1 LKQSVSGNPPAG
13 PLHFAGVDIGST
25 MTKVVLTDA
34 HSNLLAVV
42 KGPTG
47 PEHRRLANEVMRQTL
62 DRAGL
67 SIGDISFI
75 VATGYGR
82 LNVPFA
88 DRQITELSCHARGV
102 SSLFPSVRT
111 AIDIGGQDAKC
122 MRIANDRLVDFVMN
136 DRCAAGTG
144 RFLEVTAATL
154 GIKLED
160 MGAMSLRATRRI
172 GISSMCTIFAQ
183 QEVVTLLSQGEE
195 SENILASLHD
205 ALASRVAA
213 LARRLGVEPDVVL
226 TGGVAKNVGMVK
238 AMRESL
244 GVEVLVPDEPLITG
258 ALGAA
263 ILAKE
268 AYERAAAAG
277 EILPAK
283 SRRLE
288 EATFFTQE
296 QP

>member
-1 LKQSVSGNPPAG
+1 MY
-13 PLHFAGVDIGST
+13 FAGIDIGST
-25 MTKVVLTDA
+25 MTKVVLTDEA
-34 HSNLLAVV
+34 GTRRAVV

-47 PEHRRLANEVMRQTL
+47 PEYRRLANEVMQQAL
-62 DRAGL
+62 NQASL
-67 SIGDISFI
+67 SIEDISYI

-82 LNVPFA
+82 LSVPFA

-102 SSLFPSVRT
+102 SSLFPNVRT

-122 MRIANDRLVDFVMN
+122 MKIANGRLIDFVMN

-154 GIKLED
+154 GIRLED
-160 MGAMSLRATRRI
+160 MGDISLRATKKI
-172 GISSMCTIFAQ
+172 KISSMCTIFAQ
-183 QEVVTLLSQGEE
+183 QEVVALLSQGEE
-195 SENILASLHD
+195 PETILAGLHE

-213 LARRLGVEPDVVL
+213 LARRLGTEPDCVL
-226 TGGVAKNVGMVK
+226 TGGVAKNTGMVK

-244 GVEVLVPDEPLITG
+244 QREILVPDEPLITG

-263 ILAKE
+263 ILAQETYTK
-268 AYERAAAAG
+268 ARAAG
-277 EILPAK
+277 ETLSAR

-288 EATFFTQE
+288 KATFFS
-296 QP
+296 

>member
-1 LKQSVSGNPPAG
+1 MY
-13 PLHFAGVDIGST
+13 FAGVDIGST
-25 MTKVVLTDA
+25 MTKVVLMDK
-34 HSNLLAVV
+34 SGNLLSVI

-47 PEHRRLANEVMRQTL
+47 PEYRQLANEVMRQAL
-62 DRAGL
+62 EQASLQID
-67 SIGDISFI
+67 DISYI

-102 SSLFPSVRT
+102 SSLFPNVRT

-122 MRIANDRLVDFVMN
+122 MKIDNGRLINFVMN
-136 DRCAAGTG
+136 DKCAAGTG

-154 GIKLED
+154 GIRLED
-160 MGAMSLRATRRI
+160 MGDISLKATKKIRI
-172 GISSMCTIFAQ
+172 SNLCTIFAQ
-183 QEVVTLLSQGEE
+183 QEVVALLSHGEKL
-195 SENILASLHD
+195 ENILAGLHD

-213 LARRLGVEPDVVL
+213 LARRLGIEPDLVL
-226 TGGVAKNVGMVK
+226 TGGVAKNTGIVR
-238 AMRESL
+238 AMKESL
-244 GVEVLVPDEPLITG
+244 GCEILVPEEPLLTG

-268 AYERAAAAG
+268 TYMKAAAG
-277 EILPAK
+277 GEVLPTK

-288 EATFFTQE
+288 KATFFSSE
-296 QP
+296 HR

>member
-1 LKQSVSGNPPAG
+1 MY
-13 PLHFAGVDIGST
+13 FAGVDIGST
-25 MTKVVLTDA
+25 MTKVVLMDK
-34 HSNLLAVV
+34 SGNLLSAI

-47 PEHRRLANEVMRQTL
+47 PEHRQLANEVMRQAL
-62 DRAGL
+62 EQASLQID
-67 SIGDISFI
+67 DISYI

-102 SSLFPSVRT
+102 SSLFPNVRT

-122 MRIANDRLVDFVMN
+122 MKIANGRLINFVMN
-136 DRCAAGTG
+136 DKCAAGTG

-154 GIKLED
+154 GIRLED
-160 MGAMSLRATRRI
+160 MG
-172 GISSMCTIFAQ
+172 GISLKATKKIQISNLCTIFAQ
-183 QEVVTLLSQGEE
+183 QEVVALLSHGEKP
-195 SENILASLHD
+195 ENILAGLHD

-213 LARRLGVEPDVVL
+213 LARRLGIEPDLVL
-226 TGGVAKNVGMVK
+226 TGGVAKNIGMVR
-238 AMRESL
+238 AMKESL
-244 GVEVLVPDEPLITG
+244 GCEILVPEEPLLTG

-268 AYERAAAAG
+268 TCVKAAAAG
-277 EILPAK
+277 EALPTK

-288 EATFFTQE
+288 KATFFSSE
-296 QP
+296 HR

>member
-1 LKQSVSGNPPAG
+1 
-13 PLHFAGVDIGST
+13 
-25 MTKVVLTDA
+25 MTKVVLQDE
-34 HSNLLAVV
+34 SGNLLSVI

-47 PEHRRLANEVMRQTL
+47 PEYRQLANEVMRQAL
-62 DRAGL
+62 EQASLQID
-67 SIGDISFI
+67 DISYI

-122 MRIANDRLVDFVMN
+122 MKIANGRLTDFVMN
-136 DRCAAGTG
+136 DKCAAGTG

-154 GIKLED
+154 GIRLED
-160 MGAMSLRATRRI
+160 MGDISLKATKKI
-172 GISSMCTIFAQ
+172 QISNLCTIFAQ
-183 QEVVTLLSQGEE
+183 QEVVALLSQGEKT
-195 SENILASLHD
+195 ENILAALHD

-213 LARRLGVEPDVVL
+213 LARRLGIEPDLVL
-226 TGGVAKNVGMVK
+226 TGGVAKNTGMVR
-238 AMRESL
+238 AMKENL
-244 GVEVLVPDEPLITG
+244 GCEILVPEEPLITG

-268 AYERAAAAG
+268 TYVKAATAG
-277 EILPAK
+277 EALPTKA
-283 SRRLE
+283 RRLE
-288 EATFFTQE
+288 KATFFTSE
-296 QP
+296 HR

>member
-1 LKQSVSGNPPAG
+1 MY
-13 PLHFAGVDIGST
+13 FAGVDIGST
-25 MTKVVLTDA
+25 MTKVVLMDK
-34 HSNLLAVV
+34 SGNLLSAI

-47 PEHRRLANEVMRQTL
+47 PEHRQLANEVMRQAL
-62 DRAGL
+62 EQASL
-67 SIGDISFI
+67 QINDISYI

-102 SSLFPSVRT
+102 SSLFPNVRT

-122 MRIANDRLVDFVMN
+122 MKIANGRLTNFVMN
-136 DRCAAGTG
+136 DKCAAGTG

-154 GIKLED
+154 GIRLED
-160 MGAMSLRATRRI
+160 MG
-172 GISSMCTIFAQ
+172 GISLKATKKIQISNLCTIFAQ
-183 QEVVTLLSQGEE
+183 QEVVALLSHGEKP
-195 SENILASLHD
+195 ENILAGLHD

-213 LARRLGVEPDVVL
+213 LARRLGIEHDLVL
-226 TGGVAKNVGMVK
+226 TGGVAKNIGMVR
-238 AMRESL
+238 AMKESL
-244 GVEVLVPDEPLITG
+244 GCEILVPEEPLLTG

-268 AYERAAAAG
+268 TCVKAATAG
-277 EILPAK
+277 EALPTK

-288 EATFFTQE
+288 KATFFSSE
-296 QP
+296 HR